1 MFRSNKK
8 QMIKIVQVRYD
19 PTSDK
24 FYLAEIIINSSH
36 IVSMRQDDETAGFH
50 ANGKLPEGLHEA
62 QQFSKIIFTNGKEIT
77 AVGSPDIINN
87 KMKKVLH
94 G

>member
-1 MFRSNKK
+1 MSKSNKR
-8 QMIKIVQVRYD
+8 QMIKLVQVRQD
-19 PTSDK
+19 PTSNK

-36 IVSMRQDDETAGFH
+36 IISMRQCDETAGYH
-50 ANGKLPEGLHEA
+50 ANGKLPDGLHEA

-77 AVGSPDIINN
+77 AVGAPDIINN
-87 KMKKVLH
+87 KMKKILH